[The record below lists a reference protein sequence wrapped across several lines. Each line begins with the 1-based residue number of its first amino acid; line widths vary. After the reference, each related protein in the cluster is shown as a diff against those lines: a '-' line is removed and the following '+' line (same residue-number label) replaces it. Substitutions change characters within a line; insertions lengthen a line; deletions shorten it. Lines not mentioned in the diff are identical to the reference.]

1 MNLRHSIC
9 GAGVPGAARV
19 AGAVALYGA
28 LLLPAAG
35 GAAPSDELAE
45 HRAQWQAAAIADYAY
60 GYNKYCACHRDDP
73 PETVVTVRGGK
84 VVRVYHLH
92 DDSDREVPAR
102 DGSLDLYWTIDALF
116 DLIDAAENAGAEVRV
131 RYDESLGYPRQL
143 YIDYD
148 KNLVG
153 DEVDLRVTRFTSAS
167 P

>member
-1 MNLRHSIC
+1 MNLRHSIS
-9 GAGVPGAARV
+9 GPRARHAAR
-19 AGAVALYGA
+19 AGSFVALCGA
-28 LLLPAAG
+28 LLLPTAG
-35 GAAPSDELAE
+35 GAAPSDDAAE
-45 HRAQWQAAAIADYAY
+45 HRARWQAAAIADYAY
-60 GYNKYCACHRDDP
+60 GYNKYCACHPDNP

-92 DDSDREVPAR
+92 EDSDREVPAR
-102 DGSLDLYWTIDALF
+102 DGSLDLYWTIDGLF
-116 DLIDAAENAGAEVRV
+116 DLIDAAERAGAEVRV

-153 DEVDLRVTRFTSAS
+153 DEVDLRITRFTPAS